1 MLSIKSPNPS
11 CALEPLKGLIRAT
24 ASASGSSSPMALCM
38 SPSLRL
44 TPPSCRVSLAAPKGL
59 ALGFHSFDRRISF
72 NQSLVAFAA
81 ASHEESK
88 HSEIEVEREKDEV
101 KLASEEESNEA
112 WKQALEAFKKQAL
125 KMQSVSQEAYEIYS
139 KKALI
144 TLKETSEQLKIQAE
158 KAKND
163 LSEIAKEISEEGKV
177 YLSTA
182 AERSP
187 EEVKEIVET
196 YSSTADDLNDV
207 SKILDFHVGIPYG
220 FILSVWGFLSF
231 MLTGSISA
239 IRFGVILGG
248 VLLALSVA
256 SLKSY
261 KKGESSALATKGQ
274 SVIASI
280 IFLREL
286 SMLVRRLT
294 LGTFLTTLVSGAV
307 VAFYIYKL
315 LPNDKPGL
323 EPQTE
328 D

>member
-1 MLSIKSPNPS
+1 M
-11 CALEPLKGLIRAT
+11 
-24 ASASGSSSPMALCM
+24 
-38 SPSLRL
+38 
-44 TPPSCRVSLAAPKGL
+44 
-59 ALGFHSFDRRISF
+59 
-72 NQSLVAFAA
+72 
-81 ASHEESK
+81 
-88 HSEIEVEREKDEV
+88 EREKDEV

-220 FILSVWGFLSF
+220 I
-231 MLTGSISA
+231 
-239 IRFGVILGG
+239 
-248 VLLALSVA
+248 
-256 SLKSY
+256 
-261 KKGESSALATKGQ
+261 
-274 SVIASI
+274 
-280 IFLREL
+280 
-286 SMLVRRLT
+286 
-294 LGTFLTTLVSGAV
+294 
-307 VAFYIYKL
+307 
-315 LPNDKPGL
+315 
-323 EPQTE
+323 
-328 D
+328 